1 MSVSKRSGTD
11 TVEEITKKRI
21 EKRNGEKRIMKNE
34 KTTNTKTNTVNND
47 DFKIIG
53 KKFKFCINNDTNTE
67 LTEQACLAFIKWLS
81 TPQNSNKYTN
91 CHGIIAG
98 GWCINLSDVTEM
110 YHIGS
115 AYDALTGGT
124 VEMIYL
130 KFDNRLLNRIVYL
143 DSEIINR
150 GSILLPIDGKIEY
163 IPFSFKYMNG
173 TRKRKT
179 PTKTDTT
186 ATTEKTPTKK
196 STTTKTNTKTNST
209 TTPTKTKTPTKT
221 TKTTAE
227 R

>member
-1 MSVSKRSGTD
+1 
-11 TVEEITKKRI
+11 
-21 EKRNGEKRIMKNE
+21 MK
-34 KTTNTKTNTVNND
+34 NTKTVTENKVTSTTKND
-47 DFKIIG
+47 DFKIVG
-53 KKFKFCINNDTNTE
+53 KKFKFCINNDIDTE
-67 LTEQACLAFIKWLS
+67 LTDKACLAFIKWLS
-81 TPQNSNKYTN
+81 TPQNSKKYID
-91 CHGIIAG
+91 CHGIVAG

-130 KFDNRLLNRIVYL
+130 KFDNKLLNRIVYL

-150 GSILLPIDGKIEY
+150 GSILLPIDNKIEY

-179 PTKTDTT
+179 PTKTDIT

-196 STTTKTNTKTNST
+196 TKTENKKVVTD
-209 TTPTKTKTPTKT
+209 
-221 TKTTAE
+221 
-227 R
+227 